1 MNARPAFRGARVP
14 RNGRAIEAGRGAS
27 RRALGAVLALAA
39 LVLSLAPGAAVAAP
53 EAKILRIDPRAAQT
67 EGAPI
72 LTTLIDLSQ
81 TKKADEVTRTCNA
94 LSGDAR
100 FDCVSAELDKPGA
113 VYSSFDFPERNALF
127 TVDIDRQDF
136 PATFESKARWGDK
149 LGQPLIGTAWVIMVD
164 AAATMGPRF
173 DEAKAVASA
182 FINALGPQD
191 IVIVKLFND
200 RGVVQDS
207 GWTNQKQKAQG
218 TLDAVATT
226 YKGGRARALGTII
239 QNGVTDS
246 FKELGNVGVNVQ
258 IPLHQAVVVLS
269 NGTAGADATS
279 TANHALLM
287 RKYMNGG
294 RFPEDNTALP
304 KTPVP
309 LISIWFPN
317 KEYEEFYETA
327 QGFMENLAN
336 TEAGGYFNIVRD
348 RQAQRAASIV
358 NAVRTRFNKM
368 WIVRWRL
375 SCVATSVTQSFKL
388 VFANTTPLMLGDATF
403 QNVPLAFDPTT
414 WPLDIDKEATEREA
428 QKNPVYPGGT
438 VRVIGNFC
446 WGGNAQRAE
455 LYMVPSNQAAPT
467 AVQGGSIEDAKKAQ
481 KTLIE
486 AGMRGRVISAGDQ
499 FVEFEVPKTDK
510 FLVGKAENMTARL
523 IVYDNQ
529 AKRTSPVTAD
539 KIVTLK
545 AKEAPLPILLIGAA
559 TFGGVVVILLLVS
572 IARGGGRKGRSGT
585 APPAP
590 RPIAAPAP
598 APMAFAPAPAPMPM
612 PGPAPMH
619 GGHDMGGGFGGGP
632 PIAASRAT
640 LSGAQGIFTV
650 TPGIEMKAGRD
661 GAVCQILL
669 SEPRVSGAHATVKLE
684 AGQLLVRDDGSNN
697 GTFVNGQ
704 RVPPHVFTPVP
715 QGAQLRFGPV
725 EFAVRLE

>member
-348 RQAQRAASIV
+348 RQAQRQALIDANGAAEPDQYLVNQLRIIDRSAERQRDEHGDRLPAHDVGEHLRPFGAARFKRQTIV
-358 NAVRTRFNKM
+358 GQRFVGAAGQRLGRTAEHAVDEAQQQQRDAATHRRDQQRQHFEHHAGGRGDNQRPPPDAVGERARRHFGADDDQRPDEVEQRIFGRRQPQVEKQHSEYRIVEARVEKHAKGDEALAVGLGRAVR
-368 WIVRWRL
+368 
-375 SCVATSVTQSFKL
+375 
-388 VFANTTPLMLGDATF
+388 
-403 QNVPLAFDPTT
+403 
-414 WPLDIDKEATEREA
+414 E
-428 QKNPVYPGGT
+428 
-438 VRVIGNFC
+438 
-446 WGGNAQRAE
+446 
-455 LYMVPSNQAAPT
+455 
-467 AVQGGSIEDAKKAQ
+467 
-481 KTLIE
+481 
-486 AGMRGRVISAGDQ
+486 
-499 FVEFEVPKTDK
+499 
-510 FLVGKAENMTARL
+510 
-523 IVYDNQ
+523 
-529 AKRTSPVTAD
+529 
-539 KIVTLK
+539 
-545 AKEAPLPILLIGAA
+545 
-559 TFGGVVVILLLVS
+559 
-572 IARGGGRKGRSGT
+572 
-585 APPAP
+585 
-590 RPIAAPAP
+590 
-598 APMAFAPAPAPMPM
+598 
-612 PGPAPMH
+612 
-619 GGHDMGGGFGGGP
+619 GH
-632 PIAASRAT
+632 
-640 LSGAQGIFTV
+640 
-650 TPGIEMKAGRD
+650 
-661 GAVCQILL
+661 
-669 SEPRVSGAHATVKLE
+669 
-684 AGQLLVRDDGSNN
+684 
-697 GTFVNGQ
+697 
-704 RVPPHVFTPVP
+704 
-715 QGAQLRFGPV
+715 
-725 EFAVRLE
+725 